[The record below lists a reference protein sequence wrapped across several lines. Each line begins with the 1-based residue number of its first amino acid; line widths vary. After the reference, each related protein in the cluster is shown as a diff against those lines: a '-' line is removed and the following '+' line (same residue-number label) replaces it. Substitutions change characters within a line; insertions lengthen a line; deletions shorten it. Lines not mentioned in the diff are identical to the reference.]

1 MSSSQQQQDKRVGVV
16 AEGLSAMS
24 PACACVCVVA
34 CEHAGVGVGIGIAGG
49 GTHLCMYMEILST
62 GCAVLL
68 PVRIAAY
75 TPAEG

>member
-1 MSSSQQQQDKRVGVV
+1 MSSSQQQQDKRIGAV

-34 CEHAGVGVGIGIAGG
+34 CEHAGVGIAGG
-49 GTHLCMYMEILST
+49 GTHLCVYTEILST